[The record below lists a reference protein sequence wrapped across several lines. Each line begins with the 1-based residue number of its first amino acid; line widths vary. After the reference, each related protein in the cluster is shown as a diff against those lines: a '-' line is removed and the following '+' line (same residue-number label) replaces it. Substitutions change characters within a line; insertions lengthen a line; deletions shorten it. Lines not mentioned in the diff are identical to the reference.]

1 MEENKM
7 EENIWNGFYKL
18 DFKTNRELKKFFKDA
33 INLACRVNIDT
44 LKDGKWS
51 RTLDYSLTINEYL
64 KKYISINYH
73 NVCINR
79 QVYHQNK
86 FNFDEEGEIGSSTL
100 GSKSK
105 YLFIYLS
112 IENLN
117 KLVEKYQLKKL

>member
-1 MEENKM
+1 MEETF
-7 EENIWNGFYKL
+7 WNGFYKL
-18 DFKTNRELKKFFKDA
+18 DFKNNRELKKFFKEA
-33 INLACRVNIDT
+33 ISLACSVNIDT
-44 LKDGKWS
+44 IKDGKWS

-79 QVYHQNK
+79 KVYNQDK
-86 FNFDEEGEIGSSTL
+86 FDSEGEIGSSTL
-100 GSKSK
+100 GSESK